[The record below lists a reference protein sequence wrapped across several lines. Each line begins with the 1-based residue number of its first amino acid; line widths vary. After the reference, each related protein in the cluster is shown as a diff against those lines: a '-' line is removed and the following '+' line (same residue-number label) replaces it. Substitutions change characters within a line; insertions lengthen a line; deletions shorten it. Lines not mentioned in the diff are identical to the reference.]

1 MTNEQ
6 QILQNQIEM
15 LKEVGVIKE
24 DVGVIKGFLFKDGI
38 GKRISNLEKRH
49 ENKVATFIASGAV
62 VISCLTVLAKLV
74 GLW

>member
-6 QILQNQIEM
+6 QIVQNQIEM
-15 LKEVGVIKE
+15 LKEIGEVKE
-24 DVGVIKGFLFKDGI
+24 DVAEIKGFLFKNGI
-38 GKRISNLEKRH
+38 GKRLAALEERH
-49 ENKVATFIASGAV
+49 ANRFATFAASGAV